1 MLTLYIRNVKTVNDI
16 ADYKYIAMVNAEVIA
31 EGMIIAH
38 RRADGWAQLV
48 KRIAI
53 SHEGDTDNE

>member
-16 ADYKYIAMVNAEVIA
+16 ADYKYVAMVNAEVIA
-31 EGMIIAH
+31 EGMIFNH

-53 SHEGDTDNE
+53 SHEEGKDE